1 MMDEHAWGGGRS
13 AHRGV
18 GPPDVGA
25 RERGWP
31 CGAGGGGSGRYRKN
45 DSESLQ

>member
-31 CGAGGGGSGRYRKN
+31 GGAGGGGSGR
-45 DSESLQ
+45 